1 MAKETRPNRL
11 PLCIM
16 LADGNH
22 MAGVLLERIVYW
34 GPHGNAVIPTADG
47 KWIANDRRW
56 WMQEARLLVIAFED
70 IGVASPGA
78 LVNAVTACTDPA
90 WRKQAGGN
98 TAVVSSVARMLAD
111 APKDRSSDY
120 LICTA
125 RGHPSLAQ
133 TRQHLTALPVHAR
146 IDMATDAT
154 LPVTVRATA
163 AWYASGIE

>member
-111 APKDRSSDY
+111 APKDRRSARQGATQVWRKHVSTSRRCR
-120 LICTA
+120 CTPA
-125 RGHPSLAQ
+125 STWQL
-133 TRQHLTALPVHAR
+133 TRPCQ
-146 IDMATDAT
+146 
-154 LPVTVRATA
+154 
-163 AWYASGIE
+163 